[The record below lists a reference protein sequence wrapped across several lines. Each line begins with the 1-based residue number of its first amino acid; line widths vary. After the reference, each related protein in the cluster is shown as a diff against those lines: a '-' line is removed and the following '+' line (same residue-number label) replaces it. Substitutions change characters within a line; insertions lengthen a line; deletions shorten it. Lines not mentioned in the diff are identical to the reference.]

1 MCLCERERR
10 RRERDGETKAERKR
24 KKTEERGMGRIWRGK
39 INGKDCITIGY
50 VAVRF
55 FVSIAYLLV

>member
-1 MCLCERERR
+1 MPVREREEKE
-10 RRERDGETKAERKR
+10 RETEKQRQRGRE

-50 VAVRF
+50 VAVRL